1 MDWLEAVKP
10 IAESPAGQ
18 IVVAVL
24 VMIFGSSSILSEKT
38 AKEKFGAVGM
48 ILRWRQRR
56 KDKAEAFQEELFRK
70 RTEELRAE
78 IRRVDNARKIDRKE
92 LTAQISELQKNEK
105 SQHEYI
111 LWVTEK
117 MRKIE
122 IWAADHGYDLPPP
135 PFITFVE
142 WEAQRETETPG
153 EEDDDEEPA
162 PRDRANLDA
171 RR

>member
-1 MDWLEAVKP
+1 MDWLEVVKP
-10 IAESPAGQ
+10 LAESPAAQ

-70 RTEELRAE
+70 RIEELRAE

-122 IWAADHGYDLPPP
+122 IWAVDHGYALPPP
-135 PFITFVE
+135 PFITFTE
-142 WEAQRETETPG
+142 WEARRKKETSG